1 MPLTQLQVK
10 NAKATDRSLKISDGG
25 GLFLLVRS
33 SDPNV
38 SKYWRLAYRFAGKQ
52 KTLALGVYP
61 AISLSFARD
70 RREQARK
77 LLANGADPGDTKKAK
92 KVATRLLADNSFE
105 IIAREWFMGRVPN
118 WKESH
123 SSKIIS
129 RFEKDIFPWLG
140 ARSVDKIISPI
151 LLTAIRRIESRG
163 SREAAH
169 RALSYCEQ
177 IFCYAIATG
186 RAQRDPTAGLRG
198 ALSPVKERRTTNKLA
213 GLRGALSPVKERRT
227 TNKFLV
233 RRS

>member
-1 MPLTQLQVK
+1 MALTQLQVK
-10 NAKATDRSLKISDGG
+10 NTKATSKPLKISDGG

-33 SDPNV
+33 PHPND

-70 RREQARK
+70 RREKARR
-77 LLANGADPGDTKKAK
+77 LLENGADPSDTNKAK
-92 KVATRLLADNSFE
+92 KLAARVLADNSFE
-105 IIAREWFMGRVPN
+105 IVAREWFMGRPLN
-118 WKESH
+118 WKENQP
-123 SSKIIS
+123 SKIIS

-140 ARSVDKIISPI
+140 ARSVDKIVAPIS
-151 LLTAIRRIESRG
+151 LTAIRRIESRG
-163 SREAAH
+163 SLEAAH
-169 RALSYCEQ
+169 RTLSYCEQ

-198 ALSPVKERRTTNKLA
+198 ALSPVKERRTTNQF
-213 GLRGALSPVKERRT
+213 LS
-227 TNKFLV
+227 